1 MDILQSFLNHAVIV
15 VLMLPVMLVL
25 AWPFLIAA
33 VLLYRF
39 GRRWLADDGQ
49 RLLPACG
56 VAALGIAPAFDA
68 YRFPRPIHLTL
79 WDGDS
84 VGWGA
89 AIVSFLLTW
98 FLAWLQLRMLTHRRR
113 AAATA

>member
-1 MDILQSFLNHAVIV
+1 MDILQTFLIHAVIV

-33 VLLYRF
+33 VIANRY
-39 GRRWLADDGQ
+39 GKRWLADDRQ
-49 RLLPACG
+49 RLLAACAI
-56 VAALGIAPAFDA
+56 AALGIAPAFNA
-68 YRFPRPIHLTL
+68 YRFPRPIYLTL

-89 AIVSFLLTW
+89 VIVSFLLTW
-98 FLAWLQLRMLTHRRR
+98 LLVWLQVRMLAHRRG
-113 AAATA
+113 AASA